1 MKKDNLRKKLNISLP
16 IKPSETNSK
25 VVLVNI
31 SDISSGII
39 PGTTFTDGAVR
50 LESSGTGALLFT
62 NRETADFLS
71 KKYKEPIFTYD
82 DKYCIGWSDEFSSLF
97 WFAGI
102 SFLRLL
108 NVLSLDNT
116 KHHWINNVIEKLLNN
131 IRFAHTIEKEKILS
145 RSLIL
150 ALLSLPDVNTIG
162 RNKAIE
168 VFNVKPEE
176 FVTYKKLI
184 DIWLVQRKKEILLM
198 KCLSEMDSSI
208 PNDNQYFSH

>member
-1 MKKDNLRKKLNISLP
+1 M
-16 IKPSETNSK
+16 
-25 VVLVNI
+25 
-31 SDISSGII
+31 
-39 PGTTFTDGAVR
+39 
-50 LESSGTGALLFT
+50 
-62 NRETADFLS
+62 
-71 KKYKEPIFTYD
+71 
-82 DKYCIGWSDEFSSLF
+82 
-97 WFAGI
+97 
-102 SFLRLL
+102 
-108 NVLSLDNT
+108 
-116 KHHWINNVIEKLLNN
+116 LNN